1 MRAAEDEIWNKE
13 RECLLLLLEARVLL
27 RHMVDFKEKQLRDEL
42 DAKNL
47 RRKQDQKMRGDLS
60 LMDIANLLKMEPGG
74 DDGDLHSE
82 LAKLKRLVI
91 AEIKKN
97 HVLEG
102 NLGRLD
108 LKISLLI
115 VNKGATHEFAA
126 KKKEAWLA
134 KLAASSEKKKKAKA
148 GQDVPR
154 FDLPAKKV
162 EAYGD
167 FFYILQTEPRYL
179 AKCLYLLQPQQVE
192 TFLESTI
199 ITLFGEAFS
208 PREEYLIL
216 NLFLAAMEQ
225 EINVVKNVQDF
236 IGADSVVPKLLV
248 TYNRRMQGTVYL
260 RTTLPGV
267 LKTVQDDRNLDLEL
281 NPIMIHQTLVPGSN
295 VTEDQAL
302 DNPEVKKQLEKRI
315 KDLESICQQFFDT
328 VFSTM
333 DKLPYGLRWICKM
346 MRALCEKQLPDASK
360 DDLLRLTGYFVY
372 YRFINVALVSPEAFK
387 IVTRELGTKER
398 KNLIVVGKVLQKAFN
413 LKNFGKAEKTLM
425 PMNGFIERVHSNL
438 VKYFNDLV
446 QVSDPEDYLQ
456 VDQYNEITRKEKPVI
471 VISLTEMISIHRLIY
486 EKLDSLAAVDDPLRA
501 VMKDLGAPPTDFND
515 ADNREIQLTLQS
527 RFKKEVK
534 EEEQN
539 LVTYAE
545 TKELCIPILRAVP
558 LGSSMS
564 ELTLPDVLE
573 TGAEYAKQ
581 TGNKLLAE
589 QVATVSK
596 NLQILEAAGLVNPKD
611 DYAGLVHDIAIEV
624 ANRAAIRE
632 RQKKEIARLTVTL
645 NKLKKNTQFTSE
657 QIAEYEKYLSDA
669 LRKQY
674 EGKKEKELTK
684 PKKFDYAKLDQ
695 MGVILESELSAEVK
709 KKAKFAFSAPEPGIF
724 EVVAKYDK
732 QNVQKMSIKLD
743 DLLEKNFNQIERLE
757 LPQLVFDVN
766 MTLYLVNKHILA

>member
-1 MRAAEDEIWNKE
+1 
-13 RECLLLLLEARVLL
+13 
-27 RHMVDFKEKQLRDEL
+27 
-42 DAKNL
+42 
-47 RRKQDQKMRGDLS
+47 
-60 LMDIANLLKMEPGG
+60 
-74 DDGDLHSE
+74 
-82 LAKLKRLVI
+82 
-91 AEIKKN
+91 
-97 HVLEG
+97 
-102 NLGRLD
+102 
-108 LKISLLI
+108 
-115 VNKGATHEFAA
+115 
-126 KKKEAWLA
+126 
-134 KLAASSEKKKKAKA
+134 
-148 GQDVPR
+148 
-154 FDLPAKKV
+154 
-162 EAYGD
+162 
-167 FFYILQTEPRYL
+167 
-179 AKCLYLLQPQQVE
+179 
-192 TFLESTI
+192 
-199 ITLFGEAFS
+199 
-208 PREEYLIL
+208 
-216 NLFLAAMEQ
+216 
-225 EINVVKNVQDF
+225 
-236 IGADSVVPKLLV
+236 
-248 TYNRRMQGTVYL
+248 VYL

-315 KDLESICQQFFDT
+315 KDLENICQQFFDT

-346 MRALCEKQLPDASK
+346 MRTLCEKQLPDASK

-446 QVSDPEDYLQ
+446 QVADPEDYLQ

-486 EKLDSLAAVDDPLRA
+486 EKLDSLASADDPLRA

-581 TGNKLLAE
+581 SGNKLLAE

-611 DYAGLVHDIAIEV
+611 DYAQLVHDIAIEV
-624 ANRAAIRE
+624 ANRASIRE

-645 NKLKKNTQFTSE
+645 QKLKKNTAFTSE
-657 QIAEYEKYLSDA
+657 QVWACPPVAYLTDPRLFSLVDCGVREVSLRCSQEAVRGQEPAAAGEAQEVRLRQAGADGRDSRVRAGSRCEEARQVRLQRSRGWCLRGCRQVRQGWRGAE
-669 LRKQY
+669 
-674 EGKKEKELTK
+674 
-684 PKKFDYAKLDQ
+684 
-695 MGVILESELSAEVK
+695 
-709 KKAKFAFSAPEPGIF
+709 
-724 EVVAKYDK
+724 
-732 QNVQKMSIKLD
+732 D
-743 DLLEKNFNQIERLE
+743 DHQ
-757 LPQLVFDVN
+757 
-766 MTLYLVNKHILA
+766 TG